1 VELTDIQAKL
11 KTSNSWQEKYRQI
24 MLLGKTLPP
33 PAESLLEEKNRV
45 SGCESNVWLTV
56 DVSSSNVDLQLW
68 SDSKVVKGLLAIVL
82 SVYQN
87 KTVQEVKGTK
97 LKSILEELGISRH
110 LSDSRNNGLNAINE
124 AIQQAV
130 D

>member
-1 VELTDIQAKL
+1 MELTDIQAKL
-11 KTSNSWQEKYRQI
+11 KTSNGWQEKYRQI
-24 MLLGKTLPP
+24 MLLGKTLPTP
-33 PAESLLEEKNRV
+33 SESLLDEKNRV

-68 SDSKVVKGLLAIVL
+68 SDSKVVKGLLAMVL

-87 KTVQEVKGTK
+87 KTVQEVKNTE
-97 LKSILEELGISRH
+97 LKAILEELGISRH